1 MKHVVPFF
9 QWVAAKRPR
18 FKYPYIVQIAT
29 IIAAATIWLT
39 LHHHPWIDK
48 TAFQLAM
55 GFGVL
60 FLTAS
65 SLAIKQGAGNTATY
79 ILFLGFKMLLFGIT
93 FTQKESLAGLAVEA
107 IVPQILG
114 IVRRHF
120 HECTGQRDER
130 QR

>member
-1 MKHVVPFF
+1 MADP
-9 QWVAAKRPR
+9 
-18 FKYPYIVQIAT
+18 
-29 IIAAATIWLT
+29 

-48 TAFQLAM
+48 TGLSACD

-93 FTQKESLAGLAVEA
+93 FTQKETCGSCG
-107 IVPQILG
+107 
-114 IVRRHF
+114 
-120 HECTGQRDER
+120 
-130 QR
+130 